1 MANTTFSGPIRA
13 GNIRN
18 TTGTTVGTDIANVG
32 YVVMSQTFT
41 TGTTLASGA
50 SAANVTD
57 VVIPANSQIIDMV
70 IDCPTVMAG
79 ATAVFSVG
87 DTVGGNATYINAYSI
102 TVASGAGRKYPTTQ
116 AGGALSWADTGSADE
131 RLTWT
136 TTGATS
142 AGEIRV
148 TVLYA
153 QALNTTIQP

>member
-32 YVVMSQTFT
+32 YVVMSQTFST
-41 TGTTLASGA
+41 DAALAGGA

-57 VVIPANSQIIDMV
+57 VVIPANSQIINCV
-70 IDCPTVMAG
+70 IDCPTAMAN

-87 DTVGGNATYINAYSI
+87 DTVGGNATYINSFSI
-102 TVASGAGRKYPTTQ
+102 TVASGVGRKYPTTE
-116 AGGALSWADTGSADE
+116 AGGARSWANTGTADE

-136 TTGATS
+136 TTGATN

-153 QALNTTIQP
+153 QALNTVIQP

>member
-1 MANTTFSGPIRA
+1 MSNTTFSGPIRA
-13 GNIRN
+13 GNIKN
-18 TTGTTVGTDIANVG
+18 TTGTTVGTDVANVG

-41 TGTTLASGA
+41 TGTALAGGA

-57 VVIPANSQIIDMV
+57 VVIPANSQIIDCV

-79 ATAVFSVG
+79 ATAVFSIG
-87 DTVGGNATYINAYSI
+87 DTVGGNATYVNAFSI
-102 TVASGAGRKYPTTQ
+102 TIASGVGRKYPTTE
-116 AGGALSWADTGSADE
+116 AGGALSWADTGTADE

-153 QALNTTIQP
+153 QALNTVIRP